1 MQNKQIKEQIKSKI
15 KAELSNAT
23 KNTYASQIFNTFIRM
38 FPNEETFK
46 PSLFNIDNIKKHV
59 ESLKNINSR
68 KTIYSALMQVVDKK
82 TKEAIL
88 PLMLTEINNY
98 KQQIEAGVPSKN
110 MITLKQIKRV
120 FNELK
125 REHGDKLKEN
135 RDLSTFELWGLQKMM
150 VVATVAGLFVPPR
163 RNEWL
168 LMKIKDIEK
177 DKDNYIDHNKK
188 EFVFNTF
195 KTAKSYGQQ
204 RVPIPDKLY
213 KLLILYIKRKILNS
227 DYLFSQRRG
236 EPFISAT
243 FSQFLNAIFKE
254 YGSISSN
261 SFRHAFLTE
270 KYGNTKTLTKDL
282 KNMGTSIKQ
291 LDTYVD

>member
-15 KAELSNAT
+15 KNELSNAT
-23 KNTYASQIFNTFIRM
+23 KNTYTSQIFNTFKRM
-38 FPNEETFK
+38 FPNEETFN
-46 PSLFNIDNIKKHV
+46 PSLFNIENIKKHV
-59 ESLKNINSR
+59 ENLKNINSR

-88 PLMLTEINNY
+88 PLMLTEINTY
-98 KQQIEAGVPSKN
+98 TQQIEAGVPSKN

-125 REHGDKLKEN
+125 REHGDKLKEKK
-135 RDLSTFELWGLQKMM
+135 DLSTFELWGLQKLM

-168 LMKIKDIEK
+168 LMKIKDIDK

-195 KTAKSYGQQ
+195 KTSKSYGQQ
-204 RVPIPDKLY
+204 RVQIPDKLY

-243 FSQFLNAIFKE
+243 FSQFLNSIFRD

>member
-1 MQNKQIKEQIKSKI
+1 
-15 KAELSNAT
+15 
-23 KNTYASQIFNTFIRM
+23 
-38 FPNEETFK
+38 
-46 PSLFNIDNIKKHV
+46 
-59 ESLKNINSR
+59 
-68 KTIYSALMQVVDKK
+68 LMQVVDKK

-125 REHGDKLKEN
+125 REHGDKLKEKK
-135 RDLSTFELWGLQKMM
+135 DLSTFELWGLQKMM

-168 LMKIKDIEK
+168 LMKIKDIDK

-195 KTAKSYGQQ
+195 KTSKSYGQQ
-204 RVPIPDKLY
+204 RVPIPDKLH
-213 KLLILYIKRKILNS
+213 KLLSLYIKRKILNS
-227 DYLFSQRRG
+227 EYLFSQRRG

-243 FSQFLNAIFKE
+243 FSQFLNSIFKD

>member
-1 MQNKQIKEQIKSKI
+1 MQVNKIKEQIKDKLKEDLSK
-15 KAELSNAT
+15 AT
-23 KNTYASQIFNTFIRM
+23 KQTYTSQIFNTYKRM
-38 FPNEETFK
+38 FSDEQTFK
-46 PSLFNIDNIKKHV
+46 PSLFNIDNIKKYV

-82 TKEAIL
+82 TKDAIL
-88 PLMLTEINNY
+88 PLMLTEINTY
-98 KQQIEAGVPSKN
+98 KQSIEAGVPSKN
-110 MITLKQIKRV
+110 MITTKQIKKV

-125 REHGDKLKEN
+125 REHGGKFKEN
-135 RDLSTFELWGLQKMM
+135 RDLSTFELWGLQKLM

-163 RNEWL
+163 RNEWF
-168 LMKIKDIEK
+168 LMKIKDIDK

-195 KTAKSYGQQ
+195 KTSKSYGQQ
-204 RVPIPDKLY
+204 RVEIPDKLY
-213 KLLILYIKRKILNS
+213 KLLNLYIKRKILNS
-227 DYLFSQRRG
+227 EYLFSQRRG

-243 FSQFLNAIFKE
+243 FSQFLNAIFKD

-261 SFRHAFLTE
+261 SFRHAYLTE

>member
-88 PLMLTEINNY
+88 PLMLTEINTY
-98 KQQIEAGVPSKN
+98 TQQIEAGVPSKN

-243 FSQFLNAIFKE
+243 FSQFLNSIFKD